1 MDLSPKM
8 KWKPFLLKI
17 KQYFSAHW
25 VGYFW
30 FSLTLMFALIIPFI
44 MRMVTSAEYTFIH
57 LISDGNIVLFSMVI
71 IASLMIDN
79 FMFEEDFSVFLDKK
93 HESEHSILIK
103 RFLVFIF
110 PLLMVMF
117 CLIAYI
123 GCINMSKEKIDAFVV
138 VIELSTFFAIAAYAA
153 HIKQLS
159 WDKKKNV
166 LTNQNKMINSH

>member
-1 MDLSPKM
+1 MDLSKKM
-8 KWKPFLLKI
+8 KWKHFLLRV
-17 KQYFSAHW
+17 KQYFSDHW

-30 FSLTLMFALIIPFI
+30 FLLTLTFALIIPFI
-44 MRMVTSAEYTFIH
+44 MRIVTSSEYTFIH

-93 HESEHSILIK
+93 NESEHSILIK